1 MISTPARYDYMKTIL
16 LFLLSCLVATAQEP
30 TPVKKPAAS
39 DTKAKWVAYATYL
52 EARAAYLETEVTAA
66 KIDSSKIG
74 AILETVVSIDAKIS
88 AIPPPTPPPVEP
100 PPPPSTAAPTI
111 TKQPVETLVAA
122 AGTGVLS
129 VEAAG
134 TAPLAYQWY
143 KDGAAIP
150 GGVAATI
157 ALAGFSLNDVGL
169 YHVVVRNYWGDVT
182 SEGVSVKLAAPTE
195 PPPPPPPL
203 PPPFIDTADVLVGQD
218 VVLQATADGVPVPTY
233 TWQKDGV
240 QVPGGYTDILAF
252 TPVTLADAGAYTVV
266 ATNLAGSTEA
276 SLTLI
281 VKPAP

>member
-1 MISTPARYDYMKTIL
+1 VSNLMNIIRGGLFFSL
-16 LFLLSCLVATAQEP
+16 LYCAAFAQEP
-30 TPVKKPAAS
+30 TPVKKPAPS
-39 DTKAKWVAYATYL
+39 DTKAKWVAYAIYM
-52 EARAAYLETEVTAA
+52 EARAAYLETELTAA

-157 ALAGFSLNDVGL
+157 TLTGFSLNDVGL

-182 SEGVSVKLAAPTE
+182 SQGVNVKLSDSTEPTPPA
-195 PPPPPPPL
+195 PPPPVVNG
-203 PPPFIDTADVLVGQD
+203 ADVVVGQN
-218 VVLQATADGVPVPTY
+218 VILTATADGVPIPTY

-240 QVPGGYTDILAF
+240 QVPGGYTDLLAF
-252 TPVTLADAGAYTVV
+252 TPVAVEDSGVYTVV
-266 ATNLAGSTEA
+266 ASNLAGETEV
-276 SLTLI
+276 SVTLN
-281 VKPAP
+281 VKPSP